1 MPKKVNLITNMT
13 SDMKE
18 INPIKSKH
26 VESGKKKKENQ
37 REENTNKRTYQAV
50 TVNTPPIIR
59 KLEQIPYNS
68 LILFILF
75 TICHCETTAF

>member
-26 VESGKKKKENQ
+26 VETGKKKGKP
-37 REENTNKRTYQAV
+37 KRGKY
-50 TVNTPPIIR
+50 
-59 KLEQIPYNS
+59 E
-68 LILFILF
+68 
-75 TICHCETTAF
+75 